1 MAIRYD
7 RGSLGSVTRT
17 PQGGIRV
24 AAAVARVGILT
35 YRNADGSERRELR
48 LPEDV
53 FHADSMASLAGA
65 PVTDLHPPEMV
76 GPANYR
82 TFAAGHVAEGSARQE
97 GDLLL
102 ADLVVQDGDVADRI
116 LNGERKDV
124 SCGYSCDIEDAPGVY
139 QGERYDAVQRNIR
152 QNHVALGPSGWGR
165 SGSSVSLRLDSAG
178 DGLPP
183 LLEVPTVADTYE
195 RIDGVDYPVGTPPH
209 QAAVTRRDAAL
220 TALQV
225 RADAAESKIKE
236 LQKRIDELEEEVKD
250 AEAGADR
257 KVELM
262 RVADSLGVEVPEGA
276 DEAAIMTAVILKANP
291 DMDLEGKSPEYLMA
305 AYDMTVEAMKAA
317 PAAEARGDGRKR
329 ADTIKTELE
338 KARERADAAQT
349 KTREAGRSAWQKAN

>member
-7 RGSLGSVTRT
+7 RGTLGPVTRT

-24 AAAVARVGILT
+24 SAAVARVGVLS

-124 SCGYSCDIEDAPGVY
+124 SCGYVCDIEDTPGEY
-139 QGERYDAVQRNIR
+139 QGEKYDCIQRNIR
-152 QNHVALGPSGWGR
+152 QNHVALGPPGWGR

-183 LLEVPTVADTYE
+183 VLEVPTVADIFE

-209 QAAVTRRDAAL
+209 QAAVSRRDAAF

-225 RADAAESKIKE
+225 RADAAESKVKE

-250 AEAGADR
+250 AEASADR

-276 DEAAIMTAVILKANP
+276 DEAAIMMAVILKANP
-291 DMDLEGKSPEYLMA
+291 DMDLEGKSPEYLAA

-338 KARERADAAQT
+338 KARERADAAQN

>member
-1 MAIRYD
+1 MVLRYD

-24 AAAVARVGILT
+24 SAAVARVGILT

-76 GPANYR
+76 GPTNYR

-116 LNGERKDV
+116 LSGERKDV

-152 QNHVALGPSGWGR
+152 QNHVALGPPGWGR

-183 LLEVPTVADTYE
+183 VMEVPTVADIFE

-209 QAAVTRRDAAL
+209 QAAVSRRDAAF

-225 RADAAESKIKE
+225 RADAAESKIAT

-276 DEAAIMTAVILKANP
+276 DETAIMMAVILKANP
-291 DMDLEGKSPEYLMA
+291 DMDLEGKSPEYLAA

-317 PAAEARGDGRKR
+317 PAAEARGDGRGR

-349 KTREAGRSAWQKAN
+349 KTREAGATAWQKVN